1 MARRWRARSGRRST
15 VDVAESGG
23 RTSFEARASLVVV
36 DGDGRMDMLETR
48 ARASVAGT
56 VPESRRGGYVARWWT
71 RRGGGSATNSRSS
84 SDGAKREWPCPALF
98 PPHRNRPRPRARTR
112 TDARHRSV
120 RNFLV
125 DTSLQL
131 RLASYLLA
139 VGVLL
144 SVGLGWLLWQA
155 YQETSRV
162 IALGA
167 PEAGES
173 LAGALANED
182 RGRMLLVAAALASV
196 LLCLLG
202 AAVVITHRIAGPAF
216 AIGRTCR
223 QVAEGNLTAPAPA
236 PLARPAGG
244 ARGGRGGDGGRAP
257 RARGAQERGGRAG
270 RGPRLA
276 RCWRRAGGAGSGG
289 GGPGTAGRTRRR
301 GA

>member
-1 MARRWRARSGRRST
+1 MSIVGTPSP
-15 VDVAESGG
+15 EP
-23 RTSFEARASLVVV
+23 ASPQ
-36 DGDGRMDMLETR
+36 D
-48 ARASVAGT
+48 
-56 VPESRRGGYVARWWT
+56 
-71 RRGGGSATNSRSS
+71 
-84 SDGAKREWPCPALF
+84 DGAEGRH
-98 PPHRNRPRPRARTR
+98 HRK
-112 TDARHRSV
+112 V
-120 RNFLV
+120 RNYLV

-167 PEAGES
+167 PEAGDS
-173 LAGALANED
+173 LAGALASED

-223 QVAEGNLTAPAPA
+223 QVAEGNL
-236 PLARPAGG
+236 ARPRPLRSRDLLVELGEDVAAMVDALREREKQEREVALAAARALRDAG
-244 ARGGRGGDGGRAP
+244 AAP
-257 RARGAQERGGRAG
+257 EARGAAAAALE
-270 RGPRLA
+270 RLA
-276 RCWRRAGGAGSGG
+276 NEKE
-289 GGPGTAGRTRRR
+289 GRLK
-301 GA
+301 G